1 MEAQMDIV
9 QVAGIIFAAAVVLIL
24 AYLYRESAQISGK
37 AKVEV
42 GPVKVEFEGD
52 AQKEASQTAGAP
64 GPSIEQSATDL
75 GRIED
80 SAPEIHGDTG
90 DIKQTASGDG
100 PIAGSGP
107 KIS

>member
-1 MEAQMDIV
+1 MEIV
-9 QVAGIIFAAAVVLIL
+9 QVVGIIFVAAVILIL

-42 GPVKVEFEGD
+42 GPVKVELEGD
-52 AQKEASQTAGAP
+52 AQKESDQTAGAP
-64 GPSIEQSATDL
+64 APSIEQSAADL

-90 DIKQTASGDG
+90 EIKQTASGG
-100 PIAGSGP
+100 GT
-107 KIS
+107 IS

>member
-1 MEAQMDIV
+1 MDIV
-9 QVAGIIFAAAVVLIL
+9 QVVGIIFAAAVVLIL

-42 GPVKVEFEGD
+42 GPVKVELEGN
-52 AQKEASQTAGAP
+52 AQKESDQTAGAP
-64 GPSIEQSATDL
+64 TPSIEQSATDL
-75 GRIED
+75 GSIKD

-90 DIKQTASGDG
+90 EIKQTTSGG
-100 PIAGSGP
+100 GTITGSGP